1 MAYWQGLLIG
11 FAFVAPIGM
20 QNVYVFNNG
29 LSYKLSR
36 AWLYTFLVW
45 VFDALFCLAAF
56 YGIGAL
62 ITHNHT
68 LKLFIMLAGG
78 LLTAYIGWGIIRA
91 ANQRALTSDDNKIS
105 LKQAITTAF
114 VVSWANPQA
123 LIDGTMMLGASRG
136 TLTFAESI
144 FFIIGVVS
152 ASFIWDMG
160 MTTAFNVFSHKIP
173 DKLLLWINLISG
185 IIVVAYGIF
194 LFVEGGKQLF

>member
-62 ITHNHT
+62 ITHNQT

-78 LLTAYIGWGIIRA
+78 LLTAYIGWGIIRV
-91 ANQRALTSDDNKIS
+91 ANQRALTSDTIRS
-105 LKQAITTAF
+105 
-114 VVSWANPQA
+114 V
-123 LIDGTMMLGASRG
+123 
-136 TLTFAESI
+136 
-144 FFIIGVVS
+144 
-152 ASFIWDMG
+152 
-160 MTTAFNVFSHKIP
+160 
-173 DKLLLWINLISG
+173 
-185 IIVVAYGIF
+185 
-194 LFVEGGKQLF
+194 

>member
-45 VFDALFCLAAF
+45 VFDALFCLAA
-56 YGIGAL
+56 
-62 ITHNHT
+62 
-68 LKLFIMLAGG
+68 G

-91 ANQRALTSDDNKIS
+91 ANQRALTSDDNKVS

-136 TLTFAESI
+136 TLTLAESV

-160 MTTAFNVFSHKIP
+160 MTTAFNVFRHKIP
-173 DKLLLWINLISG
+173 DRLLLWINLISG
-185 IIVVAYGIF
+185 IIVVVYGIF